1 MTTGAHS
8 GARRAAEGTRMKR
21 ERPIVIGFV
30 TRADEARARFSKP
43 PPSATRPRLRTS
55 KFNDLAQ
62 ALDRTNVN
70 VATALLPT
78 GCVDCHRG
86 LTVIRM
92 EHVGID
98 RKCDARLGV
107 PQALADGDNIDI
119 ARDQLRGVSVAQP
132 MKRDLGHTK
141 ALSDIAPIR

>member
-1 MTTGAHS
+1 MTAGAHS
-8 GARRAAEGTRMKR
+8 GARQAVEGTRMKR
-21 ERPIVIGFV
+21 EKPMVIGFV
-30 TRADEARARFSKP
+30 AKADKERARFSKP
-43 PPSATRPRLRTS
+43 PPSATRPRLRRCS
-55 KFNDLAQ
+55 FKHLSMGA
-62 ALDRTNVN
+62 DRTNLN
-70 VATALLPT
+70 FATALLPK
-78 GCVDCHRG
+78 GRVDCHRG
-86 LTVIRM
+86 LAVIGM

>member
-8 GARRAAEGTRMKR
+8 GARRAVDGTGMKR
-21 ERPIVIGFV
+21 ERPMVIGFV
-30 TRADEARARFSKP
+30 TGAEKERARFSKP

-107 PQALADGDNIDI
+107 P
-119 ARDQLRGVSVAQP
+119 
-132 MKRDLGHTK
+132 
-141 ALSDIAPIR
+141 

>member
-21 ERPIVIGFV
+21 ERPMVIGFV

-43 PPSATRPRLRTS
+43 PPSATRPRLRRCS
-55 KFNDLAQ
+55 FKHLSMGA
-62 ALDRTNVN
+62 DRTNVN
-70 VATALLPT
+70 FATALLPT

-98 RKCDARLGV
+98 RKRDARLGV
-107 PQALADGDNIDI
+107 P
-119 ARDQLRGVSVAQP
+119 
-132 MKRDLGHTK
+132 
-141 ALSDIAPIR
+141 